1 MTVLNEITLCTWY
14 NLIFDGTAHS
24 CIYRYLSI
32 CNLIFLVGYIFICT
46 SLHNVGGEVAYIA
59 SGGIDGEVK
68 LWTINGENVGSWAHY
83 QIITTIKAFKDDLGG
98 ECSFEL
104 VY

>member
-1 MTVLNEITLCTWY
+1 MKYDGFDEQSHLYVVLS
-14 NLIFDGTAHS
+14 DGTTHS
-24 CIYRYLSI
+24 CNNRYLSL
-32 CNLIFLVGYIFICT
+32 CHLIFLVRFIFICT

-68 LWTINGENVGSWAHY
+68 LWTINGENVGSWSHY

-98 ECSFEL
+98 EFSFDL
-104 VY
+104 V